1 MLYPIT
7 SINSRIIVRSEYL
20 PRVIIVQCV
29 LARTRIAAHS
39 IFQNPD
45 KLVFQVSSFASF
57 KHTILKLV
65 SYNRPNTTT
74 SIKSALL
81 MRFCELPI
89 HVYKTDRFGTNVRIH
104 EQNGSRMLSTTA
116 RSL

>member
-1 MLYPIT
+1 MRTWRFYMLYPIT
-7 SINSRIIVRSEYL
+7 RPTVSYINTQITVRSEYL

-57 KHTILKLV
+57 KHTILKPV
-65 SYNRPNTTT
+65 SYNRPNTAT
-74 SIKSALL
+74 SIKSVLL
-81 MRFCELPI
+81 MRFYKMPI
-89 HVYKTDRFGTNVRIH
+89 HVFQTDR
-104 EQNGSRMLSTTA
+104 
-116 RSL
+116 